1 MEIKKIQPTGPYLL
15 GWFCGGGLVAFE
27 IAHQLLAQGDKV
39 AVLALI
45 ESYTH
50 NGEVP
55 KNYFSFYAKKVKGL
69 SHKLY
74 ELPYK
79 ERADYLR
86 KVIRTYSIRF
96 FEKMGLIKNNDYVIK
111 PYPGKVIL
119 IKGKGSRMG
128 FWYRDPQMGWSAY
141 VKGGIELVELEG
153 DHHSIFNEPSVIK
166 LAENLARIIKASKS

>member
-1 MEIKKIQPTGPYLL
+1 
-15 GWFCGGGLVAFE
+15 
-27 IAHQLLAQGDKV
+27 
-39 AVLALI
+39 
-45 ESYTH
+45 
-50 NGEVP
+50 
-55 KNYFSFYAKKVKGL
+55 
-69 SHKLY
+69 
-74 ELPYK
+74 
-79 ERADYLR
+79 
-86 KVIRTYSIRF
+86 
-96 FEKMGLIKNNDYVIK
+96 MGLIKNNDYVIK